1 MRQVWNVCRRE
12 LQGYFTT
19 PVAYVFI
26 VVFLA
31 LAGGFT
37 FYYGKLFENGQ
48 AELGAFF
55 GFLPWF
61 YLFLMP
67 AISMRLWAEERKTGT
82 LELLLTLPIGMGQA
96 VVGKFLAAWIFAGV
110 ALALTFPLWLT
121 VAYLGDPDHGVIVAQ
136 YAGGLLL
143 AGGFLAIG
151 SAVSALTKNQVIAFV
166 ISVVIGLGFL
176 LIATAVPLLNDARW
190 IPPALVDAFGGFS
203 FLAHFESIAKG
214 VLDARDLVY
223 FGSLIALALFAN
235 VVFLENRK
243 SA

>member
-31 LAGGFT
+31 LSGGFS
-37 FYYGKLFENGQ
+37 FYYGRLFENGQ

-96 VVGKFLAAWIFAGV
+96 VAGKFLAAWIFAAA
-110 ALALTFPLWLT
+110 ALLLTFPLWLT
-121 VAYLGDPDHGVIVAQ
+121 VSYLGDPDHGVIIAQ
-136 YAGGLLL
+136 YAGGILL

-166 ISVVIGLGFL
+166 ISVVLGLGFL
-176 LIATAVPLLNDARW
+176 LSATAAPLLSELGFV
-190 IPPALVDAFGGFS
+190 PHALIEAIGGFS

-214 VLDARDLVY
+214 VLDTRDLVY
-223 FGSLIALALFAN
+223 FASLIAFALFAN
-235 VVFLENRK
+235 VVVLENRK